1 MTRQMK
7 EGGPELPC
15 MTRIKNES
23 ANIVNKNDDN
33 ERPFFLENYANCP
46 FYDEIMLQ

>member
-23 ANIVNKNDDN
+23 ANIVNKNGDN
-33 ERPFFLENYANCP
+33 ERPFFLK
-46 FYDEIMLQ
+46 IMQIVRFMMK